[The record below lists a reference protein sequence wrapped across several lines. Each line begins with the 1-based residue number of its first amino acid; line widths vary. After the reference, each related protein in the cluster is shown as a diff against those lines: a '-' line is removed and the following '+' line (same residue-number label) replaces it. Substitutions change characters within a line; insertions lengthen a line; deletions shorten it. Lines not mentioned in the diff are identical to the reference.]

1 MSITTHLVR
10 EMHDDL
16 VDLRRQLHRVP
27 EIGLRLPQ
35 TKALVLEALAGLP
48 LEIHEGD
55 SLDSVVAVVR
65 GAKGESGPVV
75 ILRGDMDAL
84 PVQEETGLPFA
95 SEVPGVMHACGHDLH
110 VAALVGA
117 ARLLCRRRE
126 ELSGDVVLMFQ
137 PAEEGPGGAEPMIAE
152 GLLDIAGRRADAA
165 YAWHIAAAGYP
176 LGTWFGNRGTTMASS
191 EDIHVVVH
199 GAGGHGSQPWD
210 ALDPVPVAAEI
221 VLALQSAVT
230 RSFDVTDPVVATVG
244 RLAAGTKANIIP
256 DRAELDITCRALS
269 EEARQRLRVV
279 VERVATGVAA
289 AHGLTATT
297 EVVESYPPTVNDE
310 AEHDLACQVIDDLF
324 GAGTYVERPA
334 PEMGAEDFS
343 FVMEQVPG
351 AYLYLSGC
359 STDDPATAPDNHSP
373 RAEFDDSVLWQA
385 AAWLAETA
393 LRRCALTA

>member
-1 MSITTHLVR
+1 MSITTHLAR

-16 VDLRRQLHRVP
+16 VDLRRQLRRVP

-110 VAALVGA
+110 VAA
-117 ARLLCRRRE
+117 
-126 ELSGDVVLMFQ
+126 
-137 PAEEGPGGAEPMIAE
+137 
-152 GLLDIAGRRADAA
+152 LLDIAGRRADAA

-244 RLAAGTKANIIP
+244 RLAAGTKSNIIP

-269 EEARQRLRVV
+269 EEARQRLPLRCGDLRRAAGLGDGCRGLLLRHGAGAGCLPLPQRLQHGRPGDRPGQPLATSRVRRLGPV
-279 VERVATGVAA
+279 AGRRVARRDRAA
-289 AHGLTATT
+289 P
-297 EVVESYPPTVNDE
+297 V
-310 AEHDLACQVIDDLF
+310 
-324 GAGTYVERPA
+324 RPDRV
-334 PEMGAEDFS
+334 G
-343 FVMEQVPG
+343 Q
-351 AYLYLSGC
+351 
-359 STDDPATAPDNHSP
+359 
-373 RAEFDDSVLWQA
+373 
-385 AAWLAETA
+385 
-393 LRRCALTA
+393 

>member
-1 MSITTHLVR
+1 MYK
-10 EMHDDL
+10 
-16 VDLRRQLHRVP
+16 RQ
-27 EIGLRLPQ
+27 
-35 TKALVLEALAGLP
+35 ALVLEALAGLP

-75 ILRGDMDAL
+75 IRGDMDAL

-117 ARLLCRRRE
+117 ARILCRRRE
-126 ELSGDVVLMFQ
+126 ELAGDVVLMFQ

-176 LGTWFGNRGTTMASS
+176 RGTWFGNRGVTMASS

-244 RLAAGTKANIIP
+244 RLAAGTKSNIIP

-279 VERVATGVAA
+279 VERVVTGVAA

-310 AEHDLACQVIDDLF
+310 AEHDLACQVVDDLF
-324 GAGTYVERPA
+324 GARTYVERPA

-373 RAEFDDSVLWQA
+373 RAEFDDSVLWRA